1 MEGCPSFWGLAVRYE
16 TSANF
21 PVANLYTMT
30 SMDSAVDLTT
40 CILMEAVVTAGVGAV
55 GVGLVGMGWTSTLT
69 LYLLL
74 ASMVLLLLSL
84 VLGSWGFPGHGV
96 GI

>member
-1 MEGCPSFWGLAVRYE
+1 MEGCSSFWGLAVGYG

-40 CILMEAVVTAGVGAV
+40 GVWVEVVVTVGVGAV
-55 GVGLVGMGWTSTLT
+55 EFTGVVRVGLVGMGW
-69 LYLLL
+69 
-74 ASMVLLLLSL
+74 A
-84 VLGSWGFPGHGV
+84 G
-96 GI
+96 